1 MLTTTAQVLKYDG
14 SRLLLQPT
22 DSIGRELRQKQ
33 ITTVE
38 VRLPDGRTI
47 SPKQRRKIWALIRDI
62 DEWAG
67 NYVPEYTRNVLEY
80 NFITT
85 MEYEEWFSLST
96 VDMTTERLFIDYLVA
111 FCFENDVPTKDT
123 LLHQTDDIGKYLYLC
138 LEHRKCAICN
148 DYAEVHHV
156 DKIGMGRDREKIVH
170 IGLKAIAL
178 CHKHHIEAHNDE
190 KGLFNNYHIYGIRL
204 DKYLCECLNLN
215 TKERNS

>member
-1 MLTTTAQVLKYDG
+1 MLITTAQVLKYDG
-14 SRLLLQPT
+14 DRLLLHPA

-47 SPKQRRKIWALIRDI
+47 SPQQRRKIWALITDI

-67 NYVPEYTRNVLEY
+67 NFVPEYTRNILEY
-80 NFITT
+80 NFITE
-85 MEYEEWFSLST
+85 MDYEEWFSLST
-96 VDMTTERLFIDYLVA
+96 VDMTTARLFIDYLVA

-123 LLHQTDDIGKYLYLC
+123 LLYQTDDIGRYLYLC

-148 DYAEVHHV
+148 KYAEVHHV
-156 DKIGMGRDREKIVH
+156 DRVGMGRDREKIVH
-170 IGLKAIAL
+170 IGLRAIAL
-178 CHKHHIEAHNDE
+178 CYNHHMAAHNDE
-190 KGLFNNYHIYGIRL
+190 KGLFNKYHIYGIRL
-204 DKYLCECLNLN
+204 DKHLCDCLNLN